1 MQRIRKDS
9 ETLSNS
15 GYSAISRA
23 RRESD
28 RLRTEVMTVENANTM
43 AHRNVRNPS
52 VVSEVIKSQ
61 KNDQPFDFLYFLRK
75 QKFIVYHNQQ
85 IQLVYQVQDLMKIE
99 VYYYIQ
105 VNDFERIRRFFICLL
120 MNR

>member
-15 GYSAISRA
+15 GYSAVSRA
-23 RRESD
+23 RRESE
-28 RLRTEVMTVENANTM
+28 RLRTEVMTAENPNTM

-52 VVSEVIKSQ
+52 VVSEVIKLQ
-61 KNDQPFDFLYFLRK
+61 KNDQAFDLLYFLRK

-105 VNDFERIRRFFICLL
+105 VNDFERIRRFF
-120 MNR
+120 